1 MWNNYLIISFLIVM
15 LPHTVGFIVKYT
27 LPKRYNL
34 NTDISMSNT
43 DIPTNVL
50 KYNIHPSKIINRL
63 IYDSYQFGNEWS
75 YSEFLDKI
83 DNDKIAGVSILE
95 NGKGAI
101 AIDND
106 ITTFV
111 EPKNLHSV
119 KLFPSIFENII
130 QSLTDHKVNFDVF
143 VQPENG
149 VSKTFEFLLNNSLNI
164 IFLTIFLSFLL
175 NTIRLGQNPNQ
186 FTNPMSYLMGEN
198 KELVDYSAL
207 NTTFADVAG
216 CDEAKYELIEVVDFL
231 KNSTRFVEAGAK
243 IPKGVL
249 LEGSPGT
256 GKTMLARAVASEA
269 NVSFVSASGSE
280 FIEMFV
286 GVGASRVRKLFDT
299 AKENSPCVLFI
310 DEIDAV
316 GRQRGAGIAGG
327 NDEREQTLNQILT
340 NMDGFEETQG
350 IVVIAATNRIDIL
363 DNALTRPGRFDRKIT
378 VPLPD
383 FDGRKQIAKVHFKN
397 KNIDESV
404 DYDELSSLTGGFSG
418 ADIANL
424 ANEAAIFSVRNNKTS
439 LDRESLLQAY
449 EKITIGLSSNTL
461 ESDPDIIDLVSY
473 HEAGHALMASLFP
486 EFFNVRKVTIN
497 ANKGG
502 AGGYTLFTPHEKY
515 QKYASKKFLLA
526 NLIVAMGGRAAEVYH
541 FRKDKTT
548 SVLDRHIFRDF
559 DDLEVTTGATNDIM
573 QANKIARDYITRY
586 GFGKE
591 FGQYDNSFSNDLPF
605 VGREMGTN
613 SQGISESTKNNLD
626 NQVQQL
632 VNFAYETA
640 VDLITRYSDVIEKIV
655 VDLKEKTVISGSD
668 IVIKE
673 KTNENINKNVTNK

>member
-1 MWNNYLIISFLIVM
+1 MWYNSFLISFAII
-15 LPHTVGFIVKYT
+15 TI
-27 LPKRYNL
+27 PKTYSFVTRISKPKAFNL
-34 NTDISMSNT
+34 NIDISMVNT
-43 DIPTNVL
+43 EESINVID
-50 KYNIHPSKIINRL
+50 YNIHPSTIVNHLIN
-63 IYDSYQFGNEWS
+63 DKSNFGDQWS

-83 DNDKIAGVSILE
+83 DNDKITGVSILE
-95 NGKGAI
+95 NGKSAI
-101 AIDND
+101 AIDNS
-106 ITTFV
+106 ISNVV
-111 EPKNLHSV
+111 EAQNLHTV
-119 KLFPSIFENII
+119 KLFPSIFDNVI
-130 QSLTDHKVNFDVF
+130 QSLVDHKINFDVF
-143 VQPENG
+143 TKTENG
-149 VSKTFEFLLNNSLNI
+149 ISNFLEFIITNSFNFL
-164 IFLTIFLSFLL
+164 FLTILISFIL
-175 NTIRLGQNPNQ
+175 NSIRFGSGGMSNN
-186 FTNPMSYLMGEN
+186 FTQMGNPMSFLMGETN
-198 KELVDYSAL
+198 VLVDYSVL
-207 NTTFADVAG
+207 NTSFADVAG

-243 IPKGVL
+243 IPKGIL

-269 NVSFVSASGSE
+269 NVSFISASGSE

-310 DEIDAV
+310 DEIDAI

-350 IVVIAATNRIDIL
+350 IIVIAATNRIDIL
-363 DNALTRPGRFDRKIT
+363 DNALTRPGRFDRKIS

-383 FDGRKQIAKVHFKN
+383 FDGRKAIARVHFKN
-397 KNIDESV
+397 KKTDNTI

-461 ESDPDIIDLVSY
+461 ETDPEIIDLVSY
-473 HEAGHALMASLFP
+473 HEAGHALMAALFP
-486 EFFNVRKVTIN
+486 EFFNVRKVTIH

-502 AGGYTLFTPHEKY
+502 AGGYTLFTPLEKY

-541 FRKDKTT
+541 FRKKQ
-548 SVLDRHIFRDF
+548 SSSILDRHIFRNF
-559 DDLEVTTGATNDIM
+559 QDLEVTTGATNDLM

-586 GFGKE
+586 GFGKD
-591 FGQYDNSFSNDLPF
+591 FGQYDDSYNNNHPF
-605 VGREMGTN
+605 VGRELGMS
-613 SQGISESTKNNLD
+613 SQGISESSKYNLD
-626 NQVQQL
+626 NQIKEL

-640 VDLITRYSDVIEKIV
+640 FDLITRYSDTMEQIV
-655 VDLKEKTVISGSD
+655 FDLKENKIISGSD
-668 IVIKE
+668 IIIKDNKD
-673 KTNENINKNVTNK
+673 KTN

>member
-1 MWNNYLIISFLIVM
+1 MWYNSFLISFAII
-15 LPHTVGFIVKYT
+15 TI
-27 LPKRYNL
+27 PKTYSFVTRISKPKAFNL
-34 NTDISMSNT
+34 NIDISMVNT
-43 DIPTNVL
+43 EESINVID
-50 KYNIHPSKIINRL
+50 YNIHPSSIVNHL
-63 IYDSYQFGNEWS
+63 IYDQSNFGDQWS

-83 DNDKIAGVSILE
+83 DNDKITGVSILE
-95 NGKGAI
+95 NGKSAI
-101 AIDND
+101 AIDNS
-106 ITTFV
+106 ISNVV
-111 EPKNLHSV
+111 EAQNLHTV
-119 KLFPSIFENII
+119 KLFPSIFDNVI
-130 QSLTDHKVNFDVF
+130 QSLVDHKINFDVF
-143 VQPENG
+143 TKTENG
-149 VSKTFEFLLNNSLNI
+149 ISNFLEFIITNSFNFL
-164 IFLTIFLSFLL
+164 FLTILISFIL
-175 NTIRLGQNPNQ
+175 NSIRFGSGGMSNN
-186 FTNPMSYLMGEN
+186 FTQMGNPMSFLMGETN
-198 KELVDYSAL
+198 VLVDYSVL
-207 NTTFADVAG
+207 NTSFADVAG

-243 IPKGVL
+243 IPKGIL

-269 NVSFVSASGSE
+269 NVSFISASGSE

-310 DEIDAV
+310 DEIDAI

-350 IVVIAATNRIDIL
+350 IIVIAATNRIDIL
-363 DNALTRPGRFDRKIT
+363 DNALTRPGRFDRKIS

-383 FDGRKQIAKVHFKN
+383 FDGRKAIARVHFKN
-397 KNIDESV
+397 KKTDNTI

-461 ESDPDIIDLVSY
+461 ETDPEIIDLVSY
-473 HEAGHALMASLFP
+473 HEAGHALMAALFP

-502 AGGYTLFTPHEKY
+502 AGGYTLFTPLEKY

-541 FRKDKTT
+541 FRKKQ
-548 SVLDRHIFRDF
+548 SSSILDRHIFRNF
-559 DDLEVTTGATNDIM
+559 QDLEVTTGATNDLM

-586 GFGKE
+586 GFGKD
-591 FGQYDNSFSNDLPF
+591 FGQYDDSYNNNHPF
-605 VGREMGTN
+605 VGRELGMS
-613 SQGISESTKNNLD
+613 SQGISESSKYNLD
-626 NQVQQL
+626 NQIKEL

-640 VDLITRYSDVIEKIV
+640 FDLITRYSDTMEQIV
-655 VDLKEKTVISGSD
+655 FDLKENKIISGSD
-668 IVIKE
+668 IIIKDNKD
-673 KTNENINKNVTNK
+673 KTN

>member
-1 MWNNYLIISFLIVM
+1 
-15 LPHTVGFIVKYT
+15 
-27 LPKRYNL
+27 
-34 NTDISMSNT
+34 MSNT
-43 DIPTNVL
+43 YIPTNVL
-50 KYNIHPSKIINRL
+50 KYNIHPAKIINRL
-63 IYDSYQFGNEWS
+63 IYDSYQFGDEWS

-83 DNDKIAGVSILE
+83 DHDKIAGVSILE
-95 NGKGAI
+95 NGQGAI

-111 EPKNLHSV
+111 EPQNLHSV

-143 VQPENG
+143 VKPESG
-149 VSKTFEFLLNNSLNI
+149 VSKAFEFLFSNSLNI

-175 NTIRLGQNPNQ
+175 NTIRIGQNPNQ
-186 FTNPMSYLMGEN
+186 FNNPMSYLMGDK
-198 KELVDYSAL
+198 KELVDYTAL

-216 CDEAKYELIEVVDFL
+216 CDEAKYELVEVVDFL

-502 AGGYTLFTPHEKY
+502 AGGYTLFTPLEKY

-591 FGQYDNSFSNDLPF
+591 FGQYDNSYSSDLPF

-626 NQVQQL
+626 SQVQQL

-655 VDLKEKTVISGSD
+655 VDLKEKTVISGTD

-673 KTNENINKNVTNK
+673 KTNDTINENETN